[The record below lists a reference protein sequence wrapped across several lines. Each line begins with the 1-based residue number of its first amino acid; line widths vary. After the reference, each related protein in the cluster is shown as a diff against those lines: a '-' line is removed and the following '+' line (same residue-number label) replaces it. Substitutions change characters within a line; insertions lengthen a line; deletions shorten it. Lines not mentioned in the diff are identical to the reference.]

1 MHLASAV
8 YLLCIATSAL
18 CMVLLVRGYM
28 RTGARL
34 LLWSALC
41 FVGLAISN
49 ILRIADLRIFLAAD
63 LYTYRLGTTAIA
75 MCLLLWGL
83 VWESQ

>member
-1 MHLASAV
+1 MSMALDV
-8 YLLCIATSAL
+8 LTLLTTLLCAAL
-18 CMVLLVRGYM
+18 LLRAWQNVRK
-28 RTGARL
+28 RL
-34 LLWSALC
+34 LLWSGLC
-41 FVGLAISN
+41 FVGLAASN
-49 ILRIADLRIFLAAD
+49 ILRIADLRIFLSVD

>member
-1 MHLASAV
+1 MTIALDV
-8 YLLCIATSAL
+8 LTLLTTIL
-18 CMVLLVRGYM
+18 CAGLLLRAWQNVRK
-28 RTGARL
+28 RL
-34 LLWSALC
+34 LLWSGLC

-49 ILRIADLRIFLAAD
+49 ALRIADLRFFLTLD
-63 LYTYRLGTTAIA
+63 LYTYRLGAIAIA